1 MKNKLRFTLVKT
13 NKKLCQRCCFT
24 FNLIMRETVLPVEGY
39 AVLDSLAEKA
49 LQDGEQGVEQ
59 PES

>member
-1 MKNKLRFTLVKT
+1 
-13 NKKLCQRCCFT
+13 
-24 FNLIMRETVLPVEGY
+24 MRENVLPVEGY